1 MKNGAEAF
9 RSRKAAKRLFLRS
22 PDAFAIYHCFYFDDP
37 VADVQVALRI
47 WNLDP
52 DCGQVFV
59 DEVIQVTFEAAGV
72 LAPLLGPGDKL
83 EIQCAISQ
91 LFQII
96 PCLRG
101 ALSDVD

>member
-9 RSRKAAKRLFLRS
+9 RYRKAAKRLFLRS

-59 DEVIQVTFEAAGV
+59 DEVIQVTFEAAGLV
-72 LAPLLGPGDKL
+72 ADLMVPGDEL
-83 EIQCAISQ
+83 EIDGAVVEFLQISHW
-91 LFQII
+91 FQV
-96 PCLRG
+96 P
-101 ALSDVD
+101 

>member
-9 RSRKAAKRLFLRS
+9 RKRKAAKRLFLRS

-59 DEVIQVTFEAAGV
+59 DEVIQVTFEAAGLV
-72 LAPLLGPGDKL
+72 AHLLGPGDNI
-83 EIQCAISQ
+83 EINGAIAKF
-91 LFQII
+91 LQISRW
-96 PCLRG
+96 LRV
-101 ALSDVD
+101 A